1 MSPASENLLA
11 FIAAAVAPA
20 AITGLLFLAALGPA
34 GFFLGF
40 LFAFLLAGA
49 HVALLAFPIYAALSR
64 RREPGPALVLASSFL
79 IGAVPLP
86 LLFGLEQWGEGFL
99 FFGLFGVSG
108 GIAFVLV
115 SAWPA
120 EDRGGR

>member
-11 FIAAAVAPA
+11 FVSAAVAPA
-20 AITGLLFLAALGPA
+20 VITGFWLLAGLGPA

-49 HVALLAFPIYAALSR
+49 HVALLAFPIYALLSR

-86 LLFGLEQWGEGFL
+86 LLFGLEQGGEGFL
-99 FFGLFGVSG
+99 FFGLFGLSG
-108 GIAFVLV
+108 GIAFMFV
-115 SAWPA
+115 SASPA